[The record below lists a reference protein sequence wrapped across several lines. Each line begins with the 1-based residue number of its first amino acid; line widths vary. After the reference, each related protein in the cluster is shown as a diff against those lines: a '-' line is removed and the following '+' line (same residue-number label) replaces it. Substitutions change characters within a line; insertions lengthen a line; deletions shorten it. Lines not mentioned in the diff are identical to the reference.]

1 MEESLSYMN
10 NRFNNRLNELI
21 EEKGENNQIFTKS
34 AYLSMIRKVK
44 ESKMKVTSKLP
55 EEYQR
60 LRRYDVVSIGNLEKL
75 IMPVKEDN
83 AIKYYV
89 HTEEIFQILHDAH
102 IAIGHGGRN
111 RMEKELSTKYKNITR
126 EMIIIYLNLCEI
138 CQKKKNV
145 PKKGLVVKPILCNK
159 MNSRCQVDL
168 TDMQSQAD
176 EEYKFILVYQDHLTK
191 FVQLRPLKT
200 KRAEEVAH
208 VLLDIFTIFGAPS
221 ILQSDNG
228 REFANNI
235 IKEMCNMWSELKM
248 VHGKPRHSQSQGSV
262 ERCNQ
267 DVENMLSSW
276 LETNNTNKW
285 SEGLR
290 FVQLMKN
297 RAYHTGINCSPYE
310 AMFGAKL
317 KVGLKN
323 FIPNEYLI
331 NVNTEEDLERLY
343 KTIDEVSQSCSN
355 SESPGTVQ
363 ENIMKDYL
371 IMPPLHSNITDEVQR
386 STSPLREKNLNQDV
400 ISITELV
407 NEEEETIE
415 TVDPKIE
422 EKKRS
427 VSKTREMALFNLKK
441 QAEKMINTS
450 NSKYTAAN
458 VGDTVRIRVPDVD
471 RARSDGKNILG
482 VVVAVKDKNL

>member
-1 MEESLSYMN
+1 
-10 NRFNNRLNELI
+10 
-21 EEKGENNQIFTKS
+21 
-34 AYLSMIRKVK
+34 
-44 ESKMKVTSKLP
+44 
-55 EEYQR
+55 
-60 LRRYDVVSIGNLEKL
+60 
-75 IMPVKEDN
+75 
-83 AIKYYV
+83 
-89 HTEEIFQILHDAH
+89 
-102 IAIGHGGRN
+102 
-111 RMEKELSTKYKNITR
+111 
-126 EMIIIYLNLCEI
+126 
-138 CQKKKNV
+138 
-145 PKKGLVVKPILCNK
+145 
-159 MNSRCQVDL
+159 
-168 TDMQSQAD
+168 MQSQANK
-176 EEYKFILVYQDHLTK
+176 EYKFILMYQDHLIK
-191 FVQLRPLKT
+191 FIQLLPLKT
-200 KRAEEVAH
+200 KRAEEVAY
-208 VLLDIFTIFGAPS
+208 VLLDIFTIFSAPS
-221 ILQSDNG
+221 ILQSDNS

-297 RAYHTGINCSPYE
+297 RTHHTGINCSPYE

-323 FIPNEYLI
+323 FIPNESLI
-331 NVNTEEDLERLY
+331 NVNMEEDLQRLY

-386 STSPLREKNLNQDV
+386 STLSSREKNLNQDV
-400 ISITELV
+400 IIITELV
-407 NEEEETIE
+407 NEEETIQ
-415 TVDPKIE
+415 TIDPKIKE
-422 EKKRS
+422 VCLKQGRCKQAE
-427 VSKTREMALFNLKK
+427 NLKK

-450 NSKYTAAN
+450 NSKYTAPN

-482 VVVAVKDKNL
+482 VVAVKDKNLYKLGTKYGILNLLYSRNQFTVCKENFISVGDVSGAEISLRECARMSSISEGHNYSCCC